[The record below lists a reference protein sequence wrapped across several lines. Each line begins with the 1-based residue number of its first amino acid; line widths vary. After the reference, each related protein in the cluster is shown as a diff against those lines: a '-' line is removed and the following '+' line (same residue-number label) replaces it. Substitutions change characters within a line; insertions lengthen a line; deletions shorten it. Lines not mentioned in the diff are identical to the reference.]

1 MTFDWPQSSSAC
13 ERMAYSSAIVR
24 ARRLSVTPSK
34 RYGVIYAWGNKVSK
48 EKRPSAESGLA
59 EAEAALDAVLPI
71 PAAPKLGL
79 LAHYSSLPAVEGAGI
94 MTTLD
99 ITSSAGQMALIAAV
113 NGESA
118 SLWDLPAGAVVT
130 IQHIVAHF
138 TTSVDEETGEER
150 CGPMLTL
157 IGPEGNY
164 HTGSQFAFRALQLV
178 AMLRGAPPWHPPIR
192 VRPVRVRSRNKRDFQ
207 SIVLAE

>member
-1 MTFDWPQSSSAC
+1 MTH
-13 ERMAYSSAIVR
+13 
-24 ARRLSVTPSK
+24 
-34 RYGVIYAWGNKVSK
+34 AWEKTLAK
-48 EKRPSAESGLA
+48 EKRPSAEIDLA
-59 EAEAALDAVLPI
+59 DAERALDAVLPI

-99 ITSSAGQMALIAAV
+99 VTTSAGQQALSVAV
-113 NGESA
+113 LGESA
-118 SLWDLPAGAVVT
+118 SLWDLPAGAVVV

-138 TTSVDEETGEER
+138 ATAVDGETGEVR
-150 CGPMLTL
+150 SGPMLTL
-157 IGPEGNY
+157 IGPEGCY
-164 HTGSQFAFRALQLV
+164 HTGSQFAFRALQLI